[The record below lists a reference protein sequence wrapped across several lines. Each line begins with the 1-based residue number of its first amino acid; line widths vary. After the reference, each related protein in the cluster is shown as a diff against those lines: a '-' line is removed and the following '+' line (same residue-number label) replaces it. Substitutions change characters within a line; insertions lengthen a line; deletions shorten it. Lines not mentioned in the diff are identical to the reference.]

1 MIQWF
6 WFHKPDVHV
15 RIVLFS
21 KNYQIDTISLL
32 VLAQYLTTQNF
43 HYRTRTSTSVLIAE
57 LSTTYLMKTYRTI
70 IFHQHTDDRR
80 NHECCMNTAGKYRN
94 CIRMYSIT
102 HRRDGFL
109 GANHIVAFKLL
120 IFIGNMPSLAS
131 ILSHIMVKN
140 WQEYQYNLLIG
151 ENPLALLHV
160 ISSLSCFR
168 HLRLDCD
175 NVLRD
180 F

>member
-1 MIQWF
+1 MRLSCDNQIGIGSTASNTDSLLFFTPIQVKF
-6 WFHKPDVHV
+6 FHTGFVQVHV

-140 WQEYQYNLLIG
+140 
-151 ENPLALLHV
+151 
-160 ISSLSCFR
+160 
-168 HLRLDCD
+168 
-175 NVLRD
+175 
-180 F
+180 